1 MDVREGIEQILNKG
15 GEIFIRARDKRHAE
29 SMRVSAFNIR
39 RRMPSTLKENVG
51 IQAVVEDNEF
61 FLRLFDKE
69 IDGAEVFIL
78 DQKTGE
84 LIPDPR
90 SSYGSAAQRIANLM
104 RKDGKTDE
112 EINNYLKGE

>member
-69 IDGAEVFIL
+69 IDGAEVFVRDKESGKL
-78 DQKTGE
+78 VPAPKSDYNS
-84 LIPDPR
+84 D
-90 SSYGSAAQRIANLM
+90 AQRIADLM

-112 EINNYLKGE
+112 EINEYLKGE

>member
-1 MDVREGIEQILNKG
+1 MELKEGIERILNEG
-15 GEIFIRARDKRHAE
+15 GQLFIKARDKGHAE
-29 SMRVSAFNIR
+29 SMRVSAFQIR
-39 RRMPSTLKENVG
+39 RRMPDVLKGNIG
-51 IQAVVEDNEF
+51 IQAVKKNDDF

-90 SSYGSAAQRIANLM
+90 SSYGSDAQRIANLM